1 MSTLQ
6 GSSKQVLT
14 MSEHE
19 RYMAHALQLAER
31 GLFTTCPNPRVG
43 CVIVKDDLI
52 VGEGWHQRTG
62 EPHAEINALSAAGE
76 RATGADC
83 YVSLEPCSHFGR
95 TPPCADALINAGI
108 KRVFVAMQDPNPV
121 VAGTGIAKL
130 KAAGIEV
137 TVGILE
143 QQAEV
148 LNPGFCQRM
157 RKSRPYVRSK
167 LAMSLD
173 GRTAMASGESKWIT
187 GPDARL
193 DVQKMRARSSAI
205 LTGIATVL
213 ADDPALTVRP
223 EGNDWYPENTNVR
236 QPLRVV
242 VDSKL
247 RTPKNAGLFDDK
259 GEVLIAT
266 IIDIDKPSNL
276 AADIIKLPSKD
287 EKVDLTALMTHLAS
301 QGINEV
307 MVEAGP
313 VLNGALLSEQ
323 LIDELVI
330 YMAPKLMGNGANGL
344 FHLPEITMMAQN
356 IELDILDISPV
367 GRDWRITAQ
376 PIKKET

>member
-14 MSEHE
+14 MSKHE

-76 RATGADC
+76 QATGADC

-143 QQAEV
+143 QQAEAI
-148 LNPGFCQRM
+148 NPGFCQRM

-223 EGNDWYPENTNVR
+223 KGADWYPENTAVR
-236 QPLRVV
+236 QPLRIV
-242 VDSKL
+242 VDSQL
-247 RTPKNAGLFDDK
+247 RTPSNAGLFDDK
-259 GEVLIAT
+259 GKVLIAT
-266 IIDIDKPSNL
+266 IADKPSSL
-276 AADIIKLPSKD
+276 TADIIKLPSKD

-356 IELDILDISPV
+356 LELDILDISPV
-367 GRDWRITAQ
+367 GRDWRITAK

>member
-6 GSSKQVLT
+6 GSSKQILT
-14 MSEHE
+14 MSEQE

-31 GLFTTCPNPRVG
+31 GLYTTCPNPRVG
-43 CVIVKDDLI
+43 CVIVKDDQV
-52 VGEGWHQRTG
+52 VGEGWHQRAG
-62 EPHAEINALSAAGE
+62 DAHAEINALSDAGNQAA
-76 RATGADC
+76 GADC

-95 TPPCADALINAGI
+95 TPPCADALIKADI
-108 KRVFVAMQDPNPV
+108 KRVFVAMKDPNPV

-130 KAAGIEV
+130 EAAGIEV

-148 LNPGFCQRM
+148 INLGFCQRM

-187 GPDARL
+187 GTEARL
-193 DVQKMRARSSAI
+193 DVQKMRASSSAI
-205 LTGIATVL
+205 LTGITTVL

-223 EGNDWYPENTNVR
+223 DGANWYPENTNVR

-242 VDSKL
+242 VDSQL
-247 RTPKNAGLFDDK
+247 RTPSTAGLFDDK
-259 GEVLIAT
+259 GKVLIAT
-266 IIDIDKPSNL
+266 TVEKSSSLTAEIITLPSNNGQ
-276 AADIIKLPSKD
+276 
-287 EKVDLTALMTHLAS
+287 VDLTALMTYLAS

-307 MVEAGP
+307 MVESGP
-313 VLNGALLSEQ
+313 ILNGALLSEQ

-330 YMAPKLMGNGANGL
+330 YMAPKLMGDKANGL
-344 FHLPEITMMAQN
+344 FHLPAITTMAQN
-356 IELDILDISPV
+356 LELDILDITPV
-367 GRDWRITAQ
+367 GKDWRITAK
-376 PIKKET
+376 PVKEER